1 MLRVNKIIG
10 FCAALLPALLPA
22 LLFSSIAAANPDI
35 QHWSTSNGARVYFVP
50 APELPMVDVR
60 VTFNAGSARDGDKPG
75 LAMFTNG
82 MLEEGAGKLNADAIA
97 EQFDKLGAS
106 TSFDPLRDMATA
118 SLRSLTDKKLL
129 QPAVDTFAL
138 LLREPSFPTDALERV
153 RKQILV
159 GLRHESQSPES
170 LGSKAFYSAL
180 YGDHPYASHS
190 SGSMASV
197 LKISRED
204 LQAYHQRYYVGN
216 NAVVAIV
223 GAVDRNQAE
232 RLAEQVVGT
241 LPAGKAAP
249 ALPAV
254 AMLQESA
261 EQHIEHPA
269 TQTHILLGQPGM
281 RRGDPDYFPLYIG
294 NHILG
299 GSGLT
304 SRISDEI
311 REKRGLSYS
320 AYSYFSPMAE
330 AGPYLLSLQTKTES
344 KEEALNVLRATLA
357 RFIADGPTKQEL
369 IASQRN
375 ITGGFALNIDSNKDI
390 LGYIAMIGFYQ
401 LPLDYLDR
409 FIERVNAVTV
419 AQIHDAFKRR
429 IHPDKMVLITVGEK
443 G

>member
-1 MLRVNKIIG
+1 MSATNRLITL
-10 FCAALLPALLPA
+10 CAALLL
-22 LLFSSIAAANPDI
+22 SGIATANPDI
-35 QHWSTSNGARVYFVP
+35 QHWTTGNGARVYFVP
-50 APELPMVDVR
+50 APQLPMVDVR
-60 VTFNAGSARDGDKPG
+60 VTFNAGSARDGNNPG

-82 MLEEGAGKLNADAIA
+82 MLEEGAGKLDADAIA
-97 EQFDKLGAS
+97 EQFDNLGAS
-106 TSFDPLRDMATA
+106 ASFDSLRDMATA
-118 SLRSLTDKKLL
+118 SLRSLTDEKLL
-129 QPAVDTFAL
+129 QPAVDTFAQ

-159 GLRHESQSPES
+159 GLRHQSQSPGS

-190 SGSMASV
+190 SGSMKSV

-204 LQAYHQRYYVGN
+204 VQAYHQRYYVGN

-223 GAVDRNQAE
+223 GAVDRSQAE
-232 RLAEQVVGT
+232 TLAEQVVGT
-241 LPAGKAAP
+241 LPAGKAAS
-249 ALPAV
+249 ALPKV
-254 AMLQESA
+254 AALEESA
-261 EQHIEHPA
+261 SQHIDHPA
-269 TQTHILLGQPGM
+269 TQTHVLLGQPGM
-281 RRGDPDYFPLYIG
+281 RRGDADYFALYIG

-320 AYSYFSPMAE
+320 AYSYFSPMAA

-357 RFIADGPTKQEL
+357 RFIADGPSKKEL
-369 IASQRN
+369 IASQKN

-429 IHPDKMVLITVGEK
+429 IHPDKMVLITVGEND
-443 G
+443 

>member
-1 MLRVNKIIG
+1 MLRINKIIC
-10 FCAALLPALLPA
+10 FCAALL
-22 LLFSSIAAANPDI
+22 FSGIPAANPDI
-35 QHWSTSNGARVYFVP
+35 QHWTTGNGARVYFVP
-50 APELPMVDVR
+50 APQLPMVDVR
-60 VTFNAGSARDGDKPG
+60 VTFNAGSARDGNNPG

-82 MLEEGAGKLNADAIA
+82 MLEEGAGKLDADAIA
-97 EQFDKLGAS
+97 EQFDNLGAS
-106 TSFDPLRDMATA
+106 ASFNSLRDMATA
-118 SLRSLTDKKLL
+118 SLRSLTDEKLL

-159 GLRHESQSPES
+159 GLRHESQSPGS

-190 SGSMASV
+190 SGSMKSA

-204 LQAYHQRYYVGN
+204 VQAYHQRYYVGN

-223 GAVDRNQAE
+223 GAVDRSQAE
-232 RLAEQVVGT
+232 TLAEQVVGT
-241 LPAGKAAP
+241 LPAGKAVP
-249 ALPAV
+249 ALPKV
-254 AMLQESA
+254 AALEESA
-261 EQHIEHPA
+261 SQHIDHPA
-269 TQTHILLGQPGM
+269 TQTHVLLGQPGM
-281 RRGDPDYFPLYIG
+281 RRGDDDYFALYIG

-320 AYSYFSPMAE
+320 AYSYFSPMAA

-357 RFIADGPTKQEL
+357 RFIADGPSKKEL
-369 IASQRN
+369 IASQKN

-429 IHPDKMVLITVGEK
+429 IHPDKMVLITVGEENK
-443 G
+443 